1 MLCVTEAKAC
11 KNDCWPDR
19 GGRKGGFLKTSR
31 GRKEKLV
38 LHNGKGAIWKN
49 KFPSASRFLWF
60 YDLKGNCLYLL
71 EILLSGNNINTQ
83 YKKYCFIT
91 VLLRI
96 VWTWIEIET
105 EPFIQFQSF
114 QKWVMRN
121 WTSMMT
127 SDTEE
132 KKQFAVPWWNPAK
145 LYLISDV
152 SMTQVVSMHYYFFF
166 FLTCSATDWKV
177 LILESKTFAASK
189 SGTH

>member
-1 MLCVTEAKAC
+1 MIADQIQGAGKAAS
-11 KNDCWPDR
+11 WRPQ
-19 GGRKGGFLKTSR
+19 G

-60 YDLKGNCLYLL
+60 YDLKGNWLYLL

-96 VWTWIEIET
+96 VWKWMEIET
-105 EPFIQFQSF
+105 GPFIQFQSF
-114 QKWVMRN
+114 QEWVMRN
-121 WTSMMT
+121 WTSIMT

-132 KKQFAVPWWNPAK
+132 KKQFAIPWWNPAK

-152 SMTQVVSMHYYFFF
+152 STTQGVSMHYYFFF
-166 FLTCSATDWKV
+166 LFDL
-177 LILESKTFAASK
+177 
-189 SGTH
+189 